1 MHQATRTTVT
11 ISGVSLALVKANFVL
26 DELEEKSDRLGNE
39 MENDLSEISSSIGT
53 MEEVGSDGLA
63 KPVVPYDFDN
73 LPAHACAY
81 CGIHDP
87 CSVVKC
93 VDDGKWFCNGKG
105 TNEYGSHIILH
116 LVKSKNKQIELHPQ
130 SELKDANL
138 ECHSCKGTNIFL
150 LGFMPAKTEAYVI
163 LLCREPCLR

>member
-1 MHQATRTTVT
+1 
-11 ISGVSLALVKANFVL
+11 
-26 DELEEKSDRLGNE
+26 
-39 MENDLSEISSSIGT
+39 
-53 MEEVGSDGLA
+53 MEEVGSDGLS
-63 KPVVPYDFDN
+63 KPVIPYDFDN
-73 LPAHACAY
+73 LPPHACAY

-87 CSVVKC
+87 NCVVKC
-93 VDDGKWFCNGKG
+93 VATGKWFCNGKG
-105 TNEYGSHIILH
+105 VNEYGSHIILH

-130 SELKDANL
+130 ADLKDANL